1 MFNRMGPTLNVSTR
15 NALDA
20 PELASHSA
28 AASILNAPAVPADL
42 ADMQLLDIKVVCALV
57 GMKTSAVQERV
68 RRRAEIEAEGGIP
81 FPAPVRIGQRCT
93 RWTAGS
99 IKAYLLAQIAAPQD
113 GVEQRQQA
121 RAKKASDAAQAKRR
135 GSAAALTNGAA
146 Q

>member
-42 ADMQLLDIKVVCALV
+42 ADLQLLDIKAVCALV
-57 GMKTSAVQERV
+57 GLKSSAVQDRV
-68 RRRAEIEAEGGIP
+68 RRGDM
-81 FPAPVRIGQRCT
+81 PAPIRMGQRCT

-99 IKAYLLAQIAAPQD
+99 IKQWLQAQIEAAQD
-113 GVEQRQQA
+113 DVKQRQQA

-146 Q
+146 